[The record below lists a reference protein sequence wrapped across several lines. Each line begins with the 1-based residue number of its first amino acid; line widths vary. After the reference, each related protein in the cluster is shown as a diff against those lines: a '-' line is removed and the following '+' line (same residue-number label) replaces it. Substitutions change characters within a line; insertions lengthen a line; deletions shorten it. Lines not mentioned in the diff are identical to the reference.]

1 MPVSAIVVMVITW
14 LGIPVNNH
22 RCHHLYDEDD
32 HHYHHRYDKDD
43 HSPRDYQSMMTMQG
57 VSNSEGNCGRICS
70 KRGSRPSKV

>member
-43 HSPRDYQSMMTMQG
+43 PVLVIINQ
-57 VSNSEGNCGRICS
+57 
-70 KRGSRPSKV
+70 